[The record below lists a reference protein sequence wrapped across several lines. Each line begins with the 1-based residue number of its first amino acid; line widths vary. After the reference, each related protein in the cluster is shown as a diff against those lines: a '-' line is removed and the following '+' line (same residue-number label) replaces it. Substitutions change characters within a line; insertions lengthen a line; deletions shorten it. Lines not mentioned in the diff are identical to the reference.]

1 MRGAV
6 SGDRA
11 VPASLEGPATGVGS
25 TRAYVRV
32 RSFLVVV
39 GPEIG
44 AHLRSSSWAASPLC
58 TGRSA
63 GGQLEVGFVP
73 ESTTPHDPLR
83 LDRGSVTLVLGD
95 DAEFST
101 RPSECMAY
109 SLSVEVDLVRGTVEV
124 LTSIVGLPP
133 VFMCR
138 FRDKV
143 VVTSDLSLLA
153 DFPEP
158 LSIDPASAV
167 DLIYT
172 GYPTSHRTL
181 FKDVSLVPGGHRVN
195 VDASGTVSVT
205 RCWSLPLSETP
216 LDWPSYLDLQCQAF
230 ATTVRSLDISTSFL
244 ALTGGLDTR
253 TIFAALVNEGRSL
266 PAATLTGP
274 SRSLD
279 ARIAGALCRAYGRS
293 HHIVRLDGEF
303 MRALPD
309 YVVEASRIT
318 GGLASV
324 GKAGEIHFYRQI
336 AGVASRELSGN
347 LGNQVGRQA
356 FESVSA
362 RGASTSVL
370 ADGLAREREF
380 QSPTK
385 PIFNRSQTWHSAYQW
400 FLQEEATL
408 GQVGDFCVGQHF
420 ATQQTPYASRAMIET
435 LGYSPVASQ
444 PVGSFSS
451 SRARWR
457 DLYHRFVG
465 ERKDRSF
472 QRKLVAE
479 VGGYVASCPINL
491 GWRPRGGVS
500 LSGLGMGLL
509 AFADMTASSH
519 LPASRLS
526 GAILEMTGIR
536 GLHET
541 KMYRSWLND
550 GLKDFVHDTLRSQTT
565 RQSGLFNVAELDRLL
580 REHFTLGKDLHRT
593 IIAALDLALA
603 YRLFCTA

>member
-1 MRGAV
+1 MAYAV
-6 SGDRA
+6 SLTLD
-11 VPASLEGPATGVGS
+11 
-25 TRAYVRV
+25 
-32 RSFLVVV
+32 
-39 GPEIG
+39 
-44 AHLRSSSWAASPLC
+44 
-58 TGRSA
+58 
-63 GGQLEVGFVP
+63 FV
-73 ESTTPHDPLR
+73 
-83 LDRGSVTLVLGD
+83 RGSVE
-95 DAEFST
+95 A
-101 RPSECMAY
+101 
-109 SLSVEVDLVRGTVEV
+109 

-133 VFMCR
+133 VFICR

-143 VVTSDLSLLA
+143 IVTSELSLLA
-153 DFPEP
+153 EFRES
-158 LSIDPASAV
+158 LSIDSTSAV
-167 DLIYT
+167 DLIQV

-181 FKDVSLVPGGHRVN
+181 FKDVSLVPGGHVLN
-195 VDASGTVSVT
+195 ADASGKVSVA
-205 RCWSLPLSETP
+205 RSWNLPLSDAR
-216 LDWPSYLDLQCQAF
+216 LDWPSYLDLQGQAF
-230 ATTVRSLDISTSFL
+230 GSAVRNLDLSASFL

-253 TIFAALVNEGRSL
+253 TILAALVSEGRTL

-279 ARIAGALCRAYGRS
+279 ARIAGALCQAYGLP
-293 HHIVRLDGEF
+293 HHIVRLDRDF
-303 MRALPD
+303 LRALPD
-309 YVVEASRIT
+309 YVVEASRLT

-324 GKAGEIHFYRQI
+324 EKAGEIYFYRHI

-362 RGASTSVL
+362 RGAAISIL
-370 ADGLAREREF
+370 ADRLIGDRELTP
-380 QSPTK
+380 PTK
-385 PIFNRSQTWHSAYQW
+385 PLVRSTATWHSAYQW

-408 GQVGDFCVGQHF
+408 PVVGDFCLGQHF

-435 LGYSPVASQ
+435 LGSSPVALEA
-444 PVGSFSS
+444 VGSFSP

-457 DLYHRFVG
+457 DVYHRFLG
-465 ERKDRSF
+465 ARKDRSF
-472 QRKLVAE
+472 QRTFISE

-500 LSGLGMGLL
+500 LSGLGWGLL
-509 AFADMTASSH
+509 TFADMTASSH

-526 GAILEMTGIR
+526 RAILEMTGIR

-541 KMYRSWLND
+541 KLYRSWLND

-580 REHFTLGKDLHRT
+580 REHFNLGKDLHRT

-603 YRLFCTA
+603 YQLFCTA